1 MQQKLKKKFSDRE
14 ILTIEDFLLT
24 NDFSQ
29 KAFASLSKK
38 TNTITKEDL
47 LDETKRLLQE
57 HIIKQIKA
65 QQINLKKHR
74 HKKFITS

>member
-1 MQQKLKKKFSDRE
+1 MQQKTEINFSNGE
-14 ILTIEDFLLT
+14 LSMSENFLLT

-29 KAFASLSKK
+29 KAFANLLKK
-38 TNTITKEDL
+38 KNTIKKEEL

-65 QQINLKKHR
+65 NQ
-74 HKKFITS
+74 SEEA

>member
-1 MQQKLKKKFSDRE
+1 MQQKTEINFSNGE
-14 ILTIEDFLLT
+14 LSMSENFLLT

-29 KAFASLSKK
+29 KAFANLLKK
-38 TNTITKEDL
+38 KETIKKEEL

-65 QQINLKKHR
+65 NQ
-74 HKKFITS
+74 SEEA

>member
-1 MQQKLKKKFSDRE
+1 MHQAREKKFPHEELSKS
-14 ILTIEDFLLT
+14 EDFLLT

-29 KAFASLSKK
+29 KAFANLSKN
-38 TNTITKEDL
+38 TNTIKKEDL

-65 QQINLKKHR
+65 NQ
-74 HKKFITS
+74 SEEA